1 MAAHASITT
10 PLPSGT
16 CSENFF
22 GNADALDAIIDQLH
36 AAIDAEALIGE
47 RFFDIELSE
56 LAHRAAH
63 AWATC
68 ETATLRFLSRPYLGD
83 VHVLAGEHVL
93 DVLQDR
99 GLDHDRLRT
108 APVSL
113 MRAACR
119 AAVSV
124 DLESLVLTRQLSH
137 LSSLLRV
144 IIEDSAAI
152 DDPDPDTDFEPGAPS
167 HG

>member
-1 MAAHASITT
+1 MAMHAPITT
-10 PLPSGT
+10 PPLSGT
-16 CSENFF
+16 CPESFF
-22 GNADALDAIIDQLH
+22 RDADALDAIIDQLH
-36 AAIDAEALIGE
+36 EAIDAEALVGDQ
-47 RFFDIELSE
+47 FFDIALSD
-56 LAHRAAH
+56 LAHKAAY
-63 AWATC
+63 AWETC
-68 ETATLRFLSRPYLGD
+68 ETATLRFLARPHLGD
-83 VHVLAGEHVL
+83 AHVLAAEHVL

-119 AAVSV
+119 SAARV

-137 LSSLLRV
+137 LSSLLSV
-144 IIEDSAAI
+144 IIEDSETAA
-152 DDPDPDTDFEPGAPS
+152 DPDPETVFDPGAPS

>member
-1 MAAHASITT
+1 MAAHALSTT
-10 PLPSGT
+10 PLSSGT

-22 GNADALDAIIDQLH
+22 GNADALDAIIDYLH
-36 AAIDAEALIGE
+36 AAIDAEALIGD
-47 RFFDIELSE
+47 RFFDIELSQF
-56 LAHRAAH
+56 AHQAAD

-68 ETATLRFLSRPYLGD
+68 ETATLRFLVRSHLGD
-83 VHVLAGEHVL
+83 AHVLAGEHVL

-113 MRAACR
+113 MDAACR
-119 AAVSV
+119 SAAQV
-124 DLESLVLTRQLSH
+124 DPVSLVLTRQLSH
-137 LSSLLRV
+137 LASLLRV
-144 IIEDSAAI
+144 IIENSEVAL
-152 DDPDPDTDFEPGAPS
+152 DPDPDPDFDPDAPS

>member
-1 MAAHASITT
+1 MAAYASITT

-16 CSENFF
+16 CSESFF
-22 GNADALDAIIDQLH
+22 DNADALDAIIDQLH
-36 AAIDAEALIGE
+36 AAIDAEAFIGN
-47 RFFDIELSE
+47 RFFDIELSQI
-56 LAHRAAH
+56 AHQAAD

-68 ETATLRFLSRPYLGD
+68 ETATLLFLARPNLEGA
-83 VHVLAGEHVL
+83 HVLAAEHVL

-99 GLDHDRLRT
+99 GLDHNRLRT

-119 AAVSV
+119 VATRV

-137 LSSLLRV
+137 LSSVLRA
-144 IIEDSAAI
+144 II
-152 DDPDPDTDFEPGAPS
+152 DDSETAAVSEPDPDFDPGVPS
-167 HG
+167 LA